1 MLAAF
6 PFDQTWWPFA
16 IVLISVAFIII
27 AIAAF
32 KVHAMLALIMAAV
45 LAGLLTGKSEWKIV
59 DKNGV
64 EKTYSGLVGTI
75 ELTSKGLGDTARD
88 IAISVALA
96 SIIGMSLMQSGAA
109 DKVVRRFL
117 AAFGEKRAGMALLCA
132 TYVLSIPIF
141 FDTMF
146 MLMAPLAKVLGKR
159 TGKDYMLFAM
169 CVCCGGVITH
179 SMTIPHPGPLVMVE
193 SLKIDPGLSLLAGLL
208 VGLIP
213 AFFGYFI
220 CLGINR
226 FVPLQITDLSEAE
239 LAYEKV
245 DESQLPS
252 LFWSLVPVLLPIFLI
267 GLSSLFQVI
276 GNQND
281 TIASLRTYI
290 DFIGNKNIALFIG
303 AFVSL
308 FVLMRQSG
316 LDFAELE
323 RRVGPPLETAGMII
337 LITSAGGA
345 FGGMLRAIGI
355 GEAVETYTKGY
366 EINLLL
372 LSWAVAA
379 VVRIAQGSATV
390 SMQTTVGI
398 ISPMMAT
405 LDCNPVYL
413 FLAIGWGAMA
423 GSWMNDSGFWVV
435 SRLGGI
441 SQKDTLKSWTVLL
454 MSLSVIGLA
463 ATYLISRVLPLVGP
477 VVAAG

>member
-1 MLAAF
+1 
-6 PFDQTWWPFA
+6 
-16 IVLISVAFIII
+16 
-27 AIAAF
+27 
-32 KVHAMLALIMAAV
+32 
-45 LAGLLTGKSEWKIV
+45 LTGKSEWKIV
-59 DKNGV
+59 DKGGSV
-64 EKTYSGLVGTI
+64 KTYSGLVGTI

-96 SIIGMSLMQSGAA
+96 SIIGMSLMESGAA
-109 DKVVRRFL
+109 DRVVRKFL
-117 AAFGEKRAGMALLCA
+117 SVFGEKRAGMALLSA

-213 AFFGYFI
+213 AFLGYFV
-220 CLGINR
+220 CVLINR
-226 FVPLQITDLSEAE
+226 YVPIEVTSLTSDEQSLSQ
-239 LAYEKV
+239 V
-245 DESQLPS
+245 DDSKLPS

-276 GNQND
+276 GNQNE
-281 TIASLRTYI
+281 TIQSIRTYV

-303 AFVSL
+303 AFISL
-308 FVLMRQSG
+308 CVLASQAG
-316 LDFAELE
+316 LNYEQLE
-323 RRVGPPLETAGMII
+323 KRIGPPLETAGMII

-355 GEAVETYTKGY
+355 GESVEKYTQGY
-366 EINLLL
+366 DVNLLL
-372 LSWAVAA
+372 LSWAIAA

-398 ISPMMAT
+398 ISPMLAT

-413 FLAIGWGAMA
+413 FLVIGWGAMA

-454 MSLSVIGLA
+454 LFLSVVGLIS
-463 ATYLISRVLPLVGP
+463 TFLISRVLPLT
-477 VVAAG
+477 